1 MHARRDVG
9 GRHAAGVASP
19 GGPARRRASPRRRG
33 RSSGPRPSGGWAI
46 VGSVVEPVESA
57 IERTL
62 GSLRA
67 LDAVT
72 GAEASVVH
80 PAAPPASRPDPRAPV
95 GARFAPAR
103 PGAAPP
109 GPVRPAAPSPFQAP
123 PGPWAAPE
131 PEAEPAGPR
140 TLEDLYREHRMRF
153 VRLAILLVDDPATAE
168 DVVQEAFTGLHRH
181 WSRLRDENAALGY
194 LRTAVVNG
202 SRSVLRRRRTA
213 REYTPPHTA
222 DARSA
227 ESLAMLSAEHQAVVS
242 ALSQLPRRQREVL
255 VLRYYGGLSEAE
267 IAEATGISRG
277 TVKSTASR
285 GLDAISKI
293 VATG

>member
-1 MHARRDVG
+1 
-9 GRHAAGVASP
+9 
-19 GGPARRRASPRRRG
+19 
-33 RSSGPRPSGGWAI
+33 
-46 VGSVVEPVESA
+46 VVEPVESA

-72 GAEASVVH
+72 GADASVVH
-80 PAAPPASRPDPRAPV
+80 AAAPPAPRSEPYARPAPARPAPSHPGNGRPAPPAAPPPAPWAVPD
-95 GARFAPAR
+95 APA
-103 PGAAPP
+103 PPAEAP
-109 GPVRPAAPSPFQAP
+109 
-123 PGPWAAPE
+123 
-131 PEAEPAGPR
+131 AEGPR

-181 WSRLRDENAALGY
+181 WGRLRDENAALGY

-293 VATG
+293 VGAG

>member
-1 MHARRDVG
+1 M
-9 GRHAAGVASP
+9 
-19 GGPARRRASPRRRG
+19 
-33 RSSGPRPSGGWAI
+33 
-46 VGSVVEPVESA
+46 VEPVESA

-80 PAAPPASRPDPRAPV
+80 PAAPPAPRQDSRGPAP
-95 GARFAPAR
+95 ARPAPGRPGPGHPAPAR
-103 PGAAPP
+103 PGAPAPP
-109 GPVRPAAPSPFQAP
+109 PA

-131 PEAEPAGPR
+131 SEAVPEGPR

-242 ALSQLPRRQREVL
+242 ALGQLPRRQREVL

-267 IAEATGISRG
+267 IADATGISRG

-293 VATG
+293 VGAGP